1 MMNKKTL
8 VWFRQD
14 LRLSDN
20 PALYQ
25 AVLNGSVLAIYILD
39 EEKNKDVPMGA
50 ASMWWLHHSLT
61 KLASS
66 LDNKLNF
73 YKGDAKKI
81 ILKLIKEYSIDGVYW
96 NRCYEPARVEQD
108 AEIKN
113 LLIHAGIDCQDFNA
127 SLLWQPDQ
135 VLKSDKTPYKVF
147 TPFYRNGCLSA
158 QEPRI
163 PLEKPKKLNLVKD
176 PVHAID
182 LDDLGLLKKKL
193 PAFLAEQDWIIGEDG
208 AQDVLATFIQK
219 PLENYKEGRN
229 VPAKKNVSRLS
240 PYLHFGEISPNQAW
254 YAAKNRGFVSASL
267 GNNVDCF
274 LSELGW
280 REFSHSLL
288 YNFPDL
294 PRKNFQSKF
303 DSFPWRNNQKLLTA
317 WQQGQT
323 GYPIIDAGMREL
335 LQTGYMHNRVRMIV
349 GSFLVKNLLLHWHH
363 GADWFWDRLV
373 DADLANNSASW
384 QWIAGSGADAAPY
397 FRIFNP
403 VTQGEKFDT
412 DGVYTKRFLPELA
425 ALPSK
430 YLFSPWEVKEPILRE
445 AGVILGKTYPWPIID
460 LKASRS
466 NALEAFKSLSTEI
479 K

>member
-1 MMNKKTL
+1 M
-8 VWFRQD
+8 
-14 LRLSDN
+14 
-20 PALYQ
+20 
-25 AVLNGSVLAIYILD
+25 
-39 EEKNKDVPMGA
+39 
-50 ASMWWLHHSLT
+50 
-61 KLASS
+61 
-66 LDNKLNF
+66 
-73 YKGDAKKI
+73 
-81 ILKLIKEYSIDGVYW
+81 
-96 NRCYEPARVEQD
+96 
-108 AEIKN
+108 
-113 LLIHAGIDCQDFNA
+113 
-127 SLLWQPDQ
+127 
-135 VLKSDKTPYKVF
+135 
-147 TPFYRNGCLSA
+147 
-158 QEPRI
+158 
-163 PLEKPKKLNLVKD
+163 
-176 PVHAID
+176 
-182 LDDLGLLKKKL
+182 

>member
-8 VWFRQD
+8 FWFRQD

-20 PALYQ
+20 PGLYE

-39 EEKNKDVPMGA
+39 EEKNKDVEMGA

-61 KLASS
+61 KLARS

-73 YKGDAKKI
+73 YKGDAKEV
-81 ILKLIKEYSIDGVYW
+81 ILKLIKEYAIDQAYW
-96 NRCYEPARVEQD
+96 SRCYEPARLKQD
-108 AEIKN
+108 AEIKD
-113 LLIHAGIDCQDFNA
+113 LLTHAGIDCQDFNA
-127 SLLWQPDQ
+127 SLLWEPEL

-158 QEPRI
+158 QAPRI
-163 PLEKPKKLNLVKD
+163 PLEKPKKLNLIKD
-176 PVHAID
+176 LVHAID
-182 LDDLGLLKKKL
+182 LENLGLLKQKL
-193 PAFLAEQDWIIGEDG
+193 PTFLTDQDWIIGEDG
-208 AQDVLATFIQK
+208 ALSVLATFIQK

-254 YAAKNRGFVSASL
+254 YAAKSRAFVSASL
-267 GNNVDCF
+267 ANNVDCF

-280 REFSHSLL
+280 REFSYSLL
-288 YNFPDL
+288 YHFPDL

-303 DSFPWRNNQKLLTA
+303 DSFPWRNNQQLLAA

-323 GYPIIDAGMREL
+323 GYPIVDAGMREL

-349 GSFLVKNLLLHWHH
+349 GSFLAKNLLLHWHH

-403 VTQGEKFDT
+403 VTQGEKFDP

-430 YLFSPWEVKEPILRE
+430 YLFNPWEAKESILRQ
-445 AGVILGKTYPWPIID
+445 AGVTLGKTYPWPIVD
-460 LKASRS
+460 LKVSRD
-466 NALEAFKSLSTEI
+466 NALESFKSLSTEI